1 MNNKA
6 QAGFLTAFLVLLIIG
21 LLFFGGVGASMQKT
35 IRAVN
40 AESSYDLGLWGY
52 VTNNFVLIFSI
63 FYVIAFIAV
72 MTYGLGGATQ

>member
-1 MNNKA
+1 MNKYA
-6 QAGFLTAFLVLLIIG
+6 QAGFLTGFLVLIIIG
-21 LLFFGGVGASMQKT
+21 LLFFGGVGSSMQKT

-40 AESSYDLGLWGY
+40 AESTYDLGLWGY

-72 MTYGLGGATQ
+72 MAFGLGGTQQ